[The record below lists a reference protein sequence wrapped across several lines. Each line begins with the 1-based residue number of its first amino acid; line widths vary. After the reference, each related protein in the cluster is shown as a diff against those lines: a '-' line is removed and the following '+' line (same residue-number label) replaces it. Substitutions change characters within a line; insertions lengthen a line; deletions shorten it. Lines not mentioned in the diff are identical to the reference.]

1 MNYALIRGIPDSF
14 DRCIKPSTNQQPIDI
29 NRARAQHRTYQ
40 EALANLGDT
49 VIVLP
54 PDVQYPDCPFV
65 EDTVVVV
72 KDRALIT
79 YPGAASRQGEVTA
92 TGEVL
97 RHFLKINRMKP
108 PATLDGGDVL
118 QIENKIFVGHS
129 TRTNEKGIKAL
140 TRWAGADRDVIPV
153 PLRDGL
159 HLKSVVNYLGKGIVV
174 VSGGGF
180 DISTFS
186 GYDVVSI
193 KDEEAP
199 LLSFL
204 PLGKSV
210 LLPSDCPETREVF
223 ESRGFNTIPLDAS
236 EIRKAQ
242 AGFTC
247 MSVLF
252 EA

>member
-29 NRARAQHRTYQ
+29 NRARAQHRAYR
-40 EALANLGDT
+40 EALTNLGYT
-49 VIVLP
+49 VVALP
-54 PDVQYPDCPFV
+54 PDAQYPDCPFV
-65 EDTVVVV
+65 EDTAVVV

-79 YPGAASRQGEVTA
+79 YPGAASRRGEVTA

-97 RHFLKINRMKP
+97 RHFLKINRMGP

-118 QIENKIFVGHS
+118 QIENKIFVGRS
-129 TRTNEKGIKAL
+129 TRTNEKGIEAL
-140 TRWAGADRDVIPV
+140 AKWAGADRDVIPV
-153 PLRDGL
+153 PLGDGL

-180 DISTFS
+180 YISTFS
-186 GYDVVSI
+186 AYDVVSI

-204 PLGKSV
+204 PLGKSA
-210 LLPSDCPETREVF
+210 LLSSDCPETRKVF